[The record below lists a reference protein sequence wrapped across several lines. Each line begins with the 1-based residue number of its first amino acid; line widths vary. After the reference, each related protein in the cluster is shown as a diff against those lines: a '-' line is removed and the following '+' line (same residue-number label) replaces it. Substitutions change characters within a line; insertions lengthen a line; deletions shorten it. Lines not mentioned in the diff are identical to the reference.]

1 MPHLVISHLNV
12 SYGETAVLK
21 NFNLDMEAGSIY
33 CLLGASG
40 CGKSTLLK
48 TICGIVQPQN
58 GEILLNN
65 KPVNPV
71 EQSIGYIPQ
80 HYGLLDWLT
89 VETNLLLGGKIR
101 KVPVSKEAVTII
113 EQLELKPLL
122 HRYPKEL
129 SGGQQQRVALAR
141 AWMLRP
147 ELMLMDEPFSSLDTF
162 TAERSLDLFLTLWK
176 AYKTTTLFV
185 THNIREAVRTGKY
198 IVLLPKQPVGTPEI
212 FENPLFQANANRTD
226 RDFYEVEQTVSR
238 HMKKTGGDSDE

>member
-1 MPHLVISHLNV
+1 MNV

-21 NFNLDMEAGSIY
+21 NFNLDVEAGSIY
-33 CLLGASG
+33 CLLGTSG

-48 TICGIVQPQN
+48 TICGIIKPKG
-58 GEILLNN
+58 GEILLKN
-65 KPVNPV
+65 KPVNPA

-89 VETNLLLGGKIR
+89 VKANLFLGAKIR
-101 KVPVSKEAVTII
+101 KVPVSKNAENII

-122 HRYPKEL
+122 KRYPKEL

-141 AWMLRP
+141 AWMLQP

-162 TAERSLDLFLTLWK
+162 TAERSRDLFLYLWK

-185 THNIREAVRTGKY
+185 THNIREAVHTGNY
-198 IVLLPKQPVGTPEI
+198 IVLLPKQAIETPEI
-212 FENPLFQANANRTD
+212 FKNPLFQANADRTP
-226 RDFYEVEQTVSR
+226 RDFYDLEQTISQR
-238 HMKKTGGDSDE
+238 MQETGRDTDE